1 MGTNIPGTRNE
12 ILAWAESLIGQWGTN
27 QAAIGLT
34 AAQVTEL
41 AGDIANA
48 RQALTDVQATRANAK
63 AETQDYYAKADA
75 VHTKASKAVTAIKSF
90 AKNSTDPATVFLLAG
105 ITGQNPP
112 SPAPAPEQP
121 SNLRA
126 ILQNNGAV
134 EVSWTGRG
142 PVGTIYE
149 VYRKL
154 ATETTYTFLSN
165 IDASEKKYTD
175 AGVPAGTLS
184 ATYQVRA
191 IRGDQFSPYSTAFAI
206 QFGTSDG
213 VGAGAAAAA

>member
-1 MGTNIPGTRNE
+1 MGINIPETRKE
-12 ILAWAESLIGQWGTN
+12 ILAWAESLIAQWGTN

-34 AAQVTEL
+34 SAQVAEL
-41 AGDIANA
+41 AVDIANA
-48 RQALTDVQATRANAK
+48 RQALTDVEATRANAK

-75 VHTKASKAVTAIKSF
+75 VHKKASKAVTAIKSF
-90 AKNSTDPATVFLLAG
+90 AKNSTDPEVVYLLAG

-112 SPAPAPEQP
+112 SPVPAPEQP
-121 SNLRA
+121 TNLRA
-126 ILQNNGAV
+126 VLQNNGAV
-134 EVSWTGRG
+134 EVRWTGRG

-154 ATETTYTFLSN
+154 ATETSYTFLSN
-165 IDASEKKYTD
+165 VDASEKRYTD

-184 ATYQVRA
+184 AMYQVRA
-191 IRGDQFSPYSTAFAI
+191 IRADLFSPYSTAFVI

-213 VGAGAAAAA
+213 AGEAAAA